1 MEHAR
6 QICDVVRFP
15 EQGFIA
21 EKMAEKYNPKSPT
34 PKIRLEKR
42 DRKAIVVIDG
52 LHTKK
57 ANRLNVI
64 ARELKTA
71 LGAGGTVKNGTI
83 EIQGDKVEA
92 IKTWFISQGNGKGE
106 DGEIEA

>member
-1 MEHAR
+1 MTKK
-6 QICDVVRFP
+6 D
-15 EQGFIA
+15 
-21 EKMAEKYNPKSPT
+21 NPRSPR

-42 DRKAIVVIDG
+42 AGKAVVVIAG
-52 LHTKK
+52 LHTYG
-57 ANRLNVI
+57 ANRLDAI

-92 IKTWFISQGNGKGE
+92 IKTWFIKQESREK
-106 DGEIEA
+106 